1 MDKQIT
7 MEELYQKQMREMQK
21 ETNYLRNRVVK
32 LNDELTEL
40 REHTDK
46 AMRYMEESIEDI
58 EDAAHSGHAWHKP
71 FSKCNFYR
79 KIFKYMQYRKALRTL
94 SNRQVASPAIYHSHW
109 KIKSIWQLFYIHSVY
124 TIDLFYNALSRSLRL
139 SALYSL
145 IYIVY

>member
-21 ETNYLRNRVVK
+21 EINYLRHRVVK

-58 EDAAHSGHAWHKP
+58 EDAAHSGHA
-71 FSKCNFYR
+71 
-79 KIFKYMQYRKALRTL
+79 
-94 SNRQVASPAIYHSHW
+94 
-109 KIKSIWQLFYIHSVY
+109 
-124 TIDLFYNALSRSLRL
+124 
-139 SALYSL
+139 
-145 IYIVY
+145 